1 MERLYG
7 ILGLWGFS
15 IAPNTF
21 IKPALAILT
30 VLSIIWSVA
39 GLLIGLIGH
48 TVTDTIA
55 GWGIG
60 GDGLLVQVLLVFNGA
75 YSKELVLV

>member
-1 MERLYG
+1 MNKLSTKLVVAIGIGAALYG

-30 VLSIIWSVA
+30 VLEHYFSVA

-55 GWGIG
+55 GWGFG
-60 GDGLLVQVLLVFNGA
+60 GAVILP
-75 YSKELVLV
+75 Y